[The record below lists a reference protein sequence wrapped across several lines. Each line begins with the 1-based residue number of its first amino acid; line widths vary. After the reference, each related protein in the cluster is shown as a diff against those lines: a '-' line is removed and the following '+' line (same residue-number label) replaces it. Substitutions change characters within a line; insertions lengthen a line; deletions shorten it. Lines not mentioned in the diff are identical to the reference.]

1 MIYLTLVLQPMCI
14 DFMFQKITTSH
25 ALSSQ
30 PEYQQVIVNVDITSY
45 RFIRTDTMC
54 TLCPKLAIIIAAQV
68 ISNIDITNHRFISS
82 NTLLRLKSTSQLIT

>member
-1 MIYLTLVLQPMCI
+1 
-14 DFMFQKITTSH
+14 MFHSSH

-30 PEYQQVIVNVDITSY
+30 PEYQQAIVNVDITSH

-54 TLCPKLAIIIAAQV
+54 NLCPKLAIIIAAQQV
-68 ISNIDITNHRFISS
+68 ISNIDIMNHRFISS